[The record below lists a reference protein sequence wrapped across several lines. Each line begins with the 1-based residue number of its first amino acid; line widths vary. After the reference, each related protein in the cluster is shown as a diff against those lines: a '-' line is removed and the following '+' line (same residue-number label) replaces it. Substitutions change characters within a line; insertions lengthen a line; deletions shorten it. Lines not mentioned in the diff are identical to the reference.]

1 VKGMAAP
8 KKTQKRMPRRREEF
22 TYRGFTIDELKAK
35 GISEL
40 LPLMPA
46 RPRRK
51 IVRGFSRGE
60 ETLLTK
66 IRQGDEKVRTHLR
79 EMIVMPEMIGKTIEI
94 YNGKEFTK
102 VEFQPESVFHYLG
115 EFALT
120 RKRVSHGSAGIG
132 ATRGSK
138 YVPLK

>member
-1 VKGMAAP
+1 MAAP

-22 TYRGFTIDELKAK
+22 TYRGYKVDELKAM
-35 GISEL
+35 GMSEL

-46 RPRRK
+46 RARRK
-51 IVRGFSRGE
+51 INRGLNRSE
-60 ETLLTK
+60 ETLLAK
-66 IRQGDEKVRTHLR
+66 IRAGDEKVRTHVR
-79 EMIVMPEMIGKTIEI
+79 DMIVMPEMIGKTIEI
-94 YNGKEFTK
+94 YNGKEFIK
-102 VEFQPESVFHYLG
+102 VEFQPESIFRYLG

-120 RKRVSHGSAGIG
+120 RHKVTHGSAGIG

>member
-1 VKGMAAP
+1 MGMAAP

-22 TYRGFTIDELKAK
+22 TYRGFKIDELQAM

-60 ETLLTK
+60 ETLLAK
-66 IRQGDEKVRTHLR
+66 VREGDEKIRTHLR
-79 EMIVMPEMIGKTIEI
+79 EMIVMPAMVGKTIEI
-94 YNGKEFTK
+94 YNGKEFIK
-102 VEFQPESVFHYLG
+102 VEFQPEAVFHYLG

-120 RKRVSHGSAGIG
+120 RKRVAHGSAGIG

>member
-1 VKGMAAP
+1 
-8 KKTQKRMPRRREEF
+8 MPRRREEF
-22 TYRGFTIDELKAK
+22 TYRGHRIDELKAM
-35 GISEL
+35 GMSEL

-46 RPRRK
+46 RVRRK
-51 IVRGFSRGE
+51 ITRGFNRSE
-60 ETLLTK
+60 ETLLAK
-66 IRQGDEKVRTHLR
+66 IREGDEKVRTHVR
-79 EMIVMPEMIGKTIEI
+79 DMIVMPEMIGKPIEI
-94 YNGKEFTK
+94 YNGKEFVK

-120 RKRVSHGSAGIG
+120 RKKVTHGSAGIG

>member
-1 VKGMAAP
+1 
-8 KKTQKRMPRRREEF
+8 MPRRREEF

-40 LPLMPA
+40 LPLMPS

-60 ETLLTK
+60 ETLLAK
-66 IRQGDEKVRTHLR
+66 VRSGDEKVRTHLR
-79 EMIVMPEMIGKTIEI
+79 EMLVMPEMIGKTIEI
-94 YNGKEFTK
+94 YNGKEFLK

-120 RKRVSHGSAGIG
+120 RKKISHGSAGIG

>member
-1 VKGMAAP
+1 MAAP

-22 TYRGFTIDELKAK
+22 TYRGYKIDELKAM
-35 GISEL
+35 GMSEL

-46 RPRRK
+46 RARRK
-51 IVRGFSRGE
+51 INRGLNRSE
-60 ETLLTK
+60 ETLLEK
-66 IRQGDEKVRTHLR
+66 IRGGDEKVRTHVR
-79 EMIVMPEMIGKTIEI
+79 DMIVMPEMIGKTIEI
-94 YNGKEFTK
+94 YNGKEFLK

-120 RKRVSHGSAGIG
+120 RHKVTHGSAGIG